1 MKLFDKQLI
10 NHMKKLHYTLFL
22 FFLVFK
28 ISGQNVQV
36 DIITRQND
44 TIKDFRLK
52 KDYLFENLMV
62 LDLEKKLVVV
72 NAKGE
77 KREFLP
83 NEVKSFS
90 FTRENKRVEFIAID
104 DNLFGLLMYSN
115 KLKLLK
121 VIKPGY
127 TTVNFYVIVRP
138 NNGKTSFMEAMG
150 LGRLISKK
158 VISREITDCPIILEK
173 VENKILKISG
183 EEGVIELIKEYES
196 NCF

>member
-1 MKLFDKQLI
+1 
-10 NHMKKLHYTLFL
+10 MKKLHYTLFL

-28 ISGQNVQV
+28 ISSQNVQV
-36 DIITRQND
+36 DIITNQND
-44 TIKDFRLK
+44 TIKEFRLK
-52 KDYLFENLMV
+52 KDYLLENLMV
-62 LDLEKKLVVV
+62 LDLEKKLFVV
-72 NAKGE
+72 NGKGE
-77 KREFLP
+77 KKEFFP

-90 FTRENKRVEFIAID
+90 FTRENKRFEFIAID
-104 DNLFGLLMYSN
+104 DNVFGLLLYSN

-138 NNGKTSFMEAMG
+138 NNGKKSFMEAMG

-158 VISREITDCPIILEK
+158 VISREITDCPSVLEK

-196 NCF
+196 SCF

>member
-90 FTRENKRVEFIAID
+90 FTRENKQVEFIAID

>member
-1 MKLFDKQLI
+1 MKLFAKQLI
-10 NHMKKLHYTLFL
+10 NRMRKLHYTLFL

-28 ISGQNVQV
+28 ISSQNVQV
-36 DIITRQND
+36 NIITRQND
-44 TIKDFRLK
+44 TIKEFRLK
-52 KDYLFENLMV
+52 KDYLFDHLMV

-90 FTRENKRVEFIAID
+90 FTRENKRVDFIGID
-104 DNLFGLLMYSN
+104 NNLFGLLMYSN

-127 TTVNFYVIVRP
+127 TNINFYVIVRP

-196 NCF
+196 SCF

>member
-44 TIKDFRLK
+44 TIKEFRLK

-183 EEGVIELIKEYES
+183 EVGVIELIKEYES

>member
-1 MKLFDKQLI
+1 MRKS
-10 NHMKKLHYTLFL
+10 NYTLFL

-28 ISGQNVQV
+28 ISSQNVQV
-36 DIITRQND
+36 NIITKEND
-44 TIKDFRLK
+44 TLKEFRLK
-52 KDYLFENLMV
+52 KDYLFETLMV

-72 NAKGE
+72 NGKGE
-77 KREFLP
+77 KREFFP

-90 FTRENKRVEFIAID
+90 FTRENKRVEFIAIE

-127 TTVNFYVIVRP
+127 TSVNFYVIVRP
-138 NNGKTSFMEAMG
+138 NNGKKSFMEAMG

-158 VISREITDCPIILEK
+158 VISREITDCPSVLEK

-183 EEGVIELIKEYES
+183 EEGVIELIKDYES
-196 NCF
+196 SCF